1 MNSKIDNLPPF
12 EESDSSAITVSR
24 KPAQRWLQAGLTL
37 LVLAV
42 AIGLTYHRLATK
54 PHAERRAPATGE
66 RHARLVETVTV
77 QPTRQQLQITAWG
90 NVKPSRSL
98 ALQAQVGGRI
108 EQVAAGLAPGAII
121 TAGTTLVT
129 LEQAEYQA
137 ALKRAK
143 SGLIEARASL
153 ALEQGQQEVARQE
166 FELVGQPLTDA
177 ERALILRTPQLQS
190 AQAQIAAAEAAVSEA
205 ELALARTRLQAPFDS
220 LVLDESVTLGALV
233 TPSAQLATLVG
244 VETWR
249 VEVLLPVAQLQWVT
263 PGDSV
268 RLFMDSAW
276 ETGQFREGRVIQ
288 VLGSLEEGGRL
299 ARILVEVAD
308 PLARRQPELPKLL
321 LGAFVRA
328 EVTGLELTDA
338 VALEPDWL
346 REDDTVWLMTP
357 DNKLAVQQVQV
368 AYRDA
373 ERVVVRAG
381 LKAGDRVVTSDI
393 ETMAEGMPLR
403 TQESTAS
410 QAPAQAT
417 REPAHDQ

>member
-1 MNSKIDNLPPF
+1 MNSKIDELKSIETVEPSTTAVSNPP
-12 EESDSSAITVSR
+12 TN
-24 KPAQRWLQAGLTL
+24 RWLQAGLTL
-37 LVLAV
+37 LVLAA
-42 AIGLTYHRLATK
+42 AIGLAQYLLASK
-54 PHAERRAPATGE
+54 PHAERRAPTGE

-77 QPTRQQLQITAWG
+77 QPSAQQLKITAWG
-90 NVKPSRSL
+90 NVKPSRALS
-98 ALQAQVGGRI
+98 LQAQVGGRI

-121 TAGTTLVT
+121 NAGTALVA
-129 LEQAEYQA
+129 LEAAEYQT
-137 ALKRAK
+137 ALKRAQ
-143 SGLIEARASL
+143 SGLTEARASL

-166 FELVGQPLTDA
+166 FELVGQPLTEA

-205 ELALARTRLQAPFDS
+205 ELALARTRLTVPFDS

-244 VETWR
+244 VEAWW

-263 PGDSV
+263 PGDTV
-268 RLFMDSAW
+268 RLFMDRAW
-276 ETGQFREGRVIQ
+276 EIDQFREGRVVQ

-299 ARILVEVAD
+299 ARILVEVTD

-328 EVTGLELTDA
+328 EVTGAELNNA

-346 REDDTVWLMTP
+346 REDDTVWLMTA
-357 DNKLAVQQVQV
+357 DNTLAVQAVQV

-381 LKAGDRVVTSDI
+381 LKAGDRVITSDI

-403 TQESTAS
+403 TLQTTPAPTSETKPES
-410 QAPAQAT
+410 
-417 REPAHDQ
+417 AHE